1 MKPVWKD
8 GVFRVELH
16 KPDISALHKARDI
29 GAALIQMAQTKGSAL
44 VQAID
49 EVLLGE
55 PSDDESDDE
64 ADE

>member
-1 MKPVWKD
+1 MTPVWKD

-55 PSDDESDDE
+55 PEEEDE
-64 ADE
+64 ANE